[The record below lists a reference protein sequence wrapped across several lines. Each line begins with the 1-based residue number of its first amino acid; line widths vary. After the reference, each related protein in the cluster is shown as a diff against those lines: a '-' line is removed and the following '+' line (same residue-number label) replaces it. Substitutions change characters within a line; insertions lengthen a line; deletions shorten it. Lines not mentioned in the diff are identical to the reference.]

1 MRCSFIQL
9 KGSVGA
15 SPISHSLWSNV
26 LCLPPLHV
34 KGFSE
39 RLFKSNLTFT
49 LGLLSLRNLAVNGQI
64 RHVTILGNPGAV
76 SRVDKMSVV
85 KVGVR
90 SRRAPGQLL
99 LPNQLT
105 FQKQLNCPLLIGQK
119 KLFSAQSAK
128 RSSLVTLMFSYTTS
142 FSSSIAVVA

>member
-34 KGFSE
+34 KGFFLSSF
-39 RLFKSNLTFT
+39 LNHNLTFT

-64 RHVTILGNPGAV
+64 RHVTILGNHGAV

-128 RSSLVTLMFSYTTS
+128 RSSLVTLMFSYTT
-142 FSSSIAVVA
+142 

>member
-1 MRCSFIQL
+1 MLPQFPIHFGAMCSAYPHCML
-9 KGSVGA
+9 KVFLS
-15 SPISHSLWSNV
+15 SFLNH
-26 LCLPPLHV
+26 
-34 KGFSE
+34 
-39 RLFKSNLTFT
+39 NLTFT